1 MKPLHHTTVIRLTCN
16 VSGDVLVVDTIA
28 ALVLITVDFNMTSEL
43 KYDNK
48 HVFESLEDVCEFMV
62 CLCDSK
68 SAHHDGVTTT
78 CGKRVNSDFVGGVD
92 RRGMWVN
99 YEMLGGGVG
108 GPVNLNQI
116 VAIAYSLYNYIWLSY
131 EKLSLSIEQLI
142 MYRLQPRAM
151 MVTALL
157 WYKRCWK
164 TVQTVRLICG
174 GCA

>member
-1 MKPLHHTTVIRLTCN
+1 
-16 VSGDVLVVDTIA
+16 
-28 ALVLITVDFNMTSEL
+28 
-43 KYDNK
+43 
-48 HVFESLEDVCEFMV
+48 
-62 CLCDSK
+62 
-68 SAHHDGVTTT
+68 
-78 CGKRVNSDFVGGVD
+78 
-92 RRGMWVN
+92 MWVN

-142 MYRLQPRAM
+142 MYHLQPRAM

-164 TVQTVRLICG
+164 TVQMVRLICG

>member
-78 CGKRVNSDFVGGVD
+78 SSGKRVNSDFFGVLT
-92 RRGMWVN
+92 
-99 YEMLGGGVG
+99 E
-108 GPVNLNQI
+108 
-116 VAIAYSLYNYIWLSY
+116 
-131 EKLSLSIEQLI
+131 
-142 MYRLQPRAM
+142 
-151 MVTALL
+151 
-157 WYKRCWK
+157 
-164 TVQTVRLICG
+164 G
-174 GCA
+174 GCG